1 MKDKMQAI
9 FRKIL
14 LSCCNLRTFTELRIQ
29 WDTLPVRVQIPPLAL
44 FFDIFQLLSN
54 LYLLTILCKTLQDT
68 EFLKKISADKV
79 KEVCI
84 DMKEGL
90 RKVEVYRRKML
101 LGFIP
106 SISCYV
112 MFPQNLTKS
121 PSLLDN
127 KCPF

>member
-1 MKDKMQAI
+1 
-9 FRKIL
+9 
-14 LSCCNLRTFTELRIQ
+14 
-29 WDTLPVRVQIPPLAL
+29 
-44 FFDIFQLLSN
+44 
-54 LYLLTILCKTLQDT
+54 LQDT